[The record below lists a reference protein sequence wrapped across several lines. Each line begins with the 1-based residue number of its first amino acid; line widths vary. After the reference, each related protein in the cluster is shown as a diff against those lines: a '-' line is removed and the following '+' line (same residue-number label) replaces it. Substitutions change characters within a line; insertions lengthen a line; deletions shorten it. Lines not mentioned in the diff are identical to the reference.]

1 MKKLLTFIASVAI
14 STSLLAQ
21 MTGKDK
27 AIKVAEEFKLNFN
40 QTKDE
45 LFYKRIS
52 PEFQKQ
58 LSLKDYKSFM
68 SELRKDYGFIKNIS
82 YLAFKNG
89 AYEFK
94 SEHEKASMLLSLY
107 INDKELLDGLQV
119 QPYKEKQTIRKEY
132 ATDNPKKDSLDLIV
146 DKTVKDYMQTP
157 ANCGLS
163 IAVLEEGKISYYN
176 YGEVKRDS
184 KQLPNPKTIY
194 EIGSISKSFT
204 GLLLAKAIEDG
215 KLKLEDDIRKY
226 LPVSCK
232 NLVAAKS
239 IITIQHLVTHTSGIP
254 SVLDNMMKAPY
265 DSLNPYANYTKERVM
280 NDLSKLTITEK
291 PGVKFSYSNLGM
303 GLLGIILSEVYQK
316 DYESLVQEIIV
327 KPAGMKTAKINL
339 NDEEKLR
346 FAEGYNDLGL
356 STPYW
361 DLNALPGAGALRSTS
376 EDMLLY
382 MQANMNAYKGFM
394 YQSHQ
399 ILFKKER
406 DNTGM
411 AWMIVKTKVG
421 NTLVCHNG
429 GTFGFSSF
437 AGFIKEKKCAVVVLS
452 NSGNNAD
459 ALALGILRYLQR

>member
-1 MKKLLTFIASVAI
+1 MKKLLTFIATVAI
-14 STSLLAQ
+14 STSLFAQ
-21 MTGKDK
+21 MTNKDK

-40 QTKDE
+40 QAKDE
-45 LFYKRIS
+45 TFYKLIS

-68 SELRKDYGFIKNIS
+68 ADLRKDYGLIKKINYS
-82 YLAFKNG
+82 VTRNG
-89 AYEFK
+89 THEFK
-94 SEHEKASMLLSLY
+94 SEHEKLTMALLL
-107 INDKELLDGLQV
+107 NVNEAGLVNGLQIAPF
-119 QPYKEKQTIRKEY
+119 QEKQTIRKEY
-132 ATDNPKKDSLDLIV
+132 ATDNPKKDSLDIIV

-163 IAVLEEGKISYYN
+163 IAVLKEGKTTYYN

-184 KQLPNPKTIY
+184 KQLPNSKTIY

-215 KLKLEDDIRKY
+215 KLKLQDDIRKY
-226 LPVSCK
+226 LPASCK
-232 NLVAAKS
+232 NLMAAKS
-239 IITIQHLVTHTSGIP
+239 VITIQHLVTHTSGIP
-254 SVLDNMMKAPY
+254 SVIDNMMKAPY
-265 DSLNPYANYTKERVM
+265 DSLNPYSNYNKERVM
-280 NDLSKLTITEK
+280 NDLSKLTITEIS
-291 PGVKFSYSNLGM
+291 GIKFKYSNLGM
-303 GLLGIILSEVYQK
+303 GLLGIILCEVYQK
-316 DYESLVQEIIV
+316 DYETLVQEIIV
-327 KPAGMKTAKINL
+327 KQAEMKVAKINL
-339 NDEEKLR
+339 NDEEKLH
-346 FAEGYNDLGL
+346 FAEGYNEMGMSTPHWDLG
-356 STPYW
+356 
-361 DLNALPGAGALRSTS
+361 ALPAAGALRSTS

-382 MQANMNAYKGFM
+382 MQANMNADKGFM

-399 ILFKKER
+399 VLFEKER
-406 DNTGM
+406 DKAGM

-459 ALALGILRYLQR
+459 ALALGILKYLQR